1 MNRFRIQGLQWI
13 ILGTLSLG
21 AFGLPGLGMLVLQR
35 FRKGACPGA
44 VS

>member
-1 MNRFRIQGLQWI
+1 MNRPRIHSLQWI
-13 ILGTLSLG
+13 ILGTLFLG

-35 FRKGACPGA
+35 FRKGACPGP